1 MHTQLVDQDT
11 GVRYAVLGTEDS
23 TKEDLFK
30 TGMEDTT
37 VFLLSTPMYSVDRLG
52 SPHSQS
58 HSGSKMLV
66 TTISPQGQLFCAGT
80 CHLESRL
87 QDPHGGQRELPP
99 TRGLLP
105 HNARACA
112 QGHINP
118 LNAGR
123 EQWREQ

>member
-37 VFLLSTPMYSVDRLG
+37 VFLLSTPMYSVDHLG

-66 TTISPQGQLFCAGT
+66 TTIKPSGAVVLCWY
-80 CHLESRL
+80 
-87 QDPHGGQRELPP
+87 LPP
-99 TRGLLP
+99 RVQTPGPTRWTERTASYKRSSP
-105 HNARACA
+105 T
-112 QGHINP
+112 
-118 LNAGR
+118 
-123 EQWREQ
+123 